1 MHYIFIGGSTG
12 IGAELTKRT
21 LANGHSVTLISR
33 SKGTLEV
40 HENLEHVTGDITD
53 SGFEFPK
60 IKEPLD
66 GLVYFPGTINL
77 KPFRGLKPDVFRQD
91 LEINLIGF
99 VSALQA
105 YLSNLKKSGNASVI
119 AFSTVAVQTGMPF
132 HASVA
137 AAKGAVEG
145 LVRSLAAEL
154 APKVRVNAI
163 APSLTETPLGEQ
175 LLNTESKQENA
186 NARHPLARYGKPEDI
201 AAMAEFLLYG
211 ESSWISGQVMHV
223 DGGLSSISKM

>member
-1 MHYIFIGGSTG
+1 MKYIFIGGSTG
-12 IGAELTKRT
+12 IGAELTKRA
-21 LANGHSVTLISR
+21 LQKGHHITLISR
-33 SKGTLEV
+33 TKGELAEDK
-40 HENLEHVTGDITD
+40 NLDYIPGDITD
-53 SGFEFPK
+53 PEFEFPK
-60 IKEPLD
+60 MKESLD

-77 KPFRGLKPDVFRQD
+77 KPFRGLKPEIFRQD
-91 LEINLIGF
+91 MEINLIGF
-99 VSALQA
+99 VSALQS

-137 AAKGAVEG
+137 SAKGAVEG

-163 APSLTETPLGEQ
+163 APSLTDTPLGEN

-186 NARHPLARYGKPEDI
+186 KARHPLARYGKPEDI

-211 ESSWISGQVMHV
+211 ESSWITGQVMHV